1 MGVSLLNAA
10 LLEPCDDIYNFSKFI
25 MNEDVLDER
34 IERMKIIYPL
44 EIVSV
49 IAQMLVLD
57 EKNRMDFIS
66 LKAFCEAQ
74 RQKWA
79 ASSPDSPIQSQIQ
92 PNYQAHPPFDSNWNG
107 NNRSEPLHQIEISPE
122 KAQSK
127 PASNF
132 ESPLF
137 NQEPTNE
144 PNYRF
149 DYMDPVPLKE
159 ANQQQPAYQ
168 YVESYSSFQPKTG
181 IILIINY
188 LCKFFK

>member
-1 MGVSLLNAA
+1 
-10 LLEPCDDIYNFSKFI
+10 

-34 IERMKIIYPL
+34 IERMKIVHPI

-49 IAQMLVLD
+49 IAQMLTLD

-66 LKAFCEAQ
+66 LKAACEDQ
-74 RQKWA
+74 RQKWIIH
-79 ASSPDSPIQSQIQ
+79 PDSPMQSQVQ
-92 PNYQAHPPFDSNWNG
+92 PNYQAPPPFDPNWNA

-122 KAQSK
+122 KVQSK

-137 NQEPTNE
+137 KQEPHNE

-168 YVESYSSFQPKTG
+168 YNTFQQKTG
-181 IILIINY
+181 KIHIIY
-188 LCKFFK
+188 L

>member
-1 MGVSLLNAA
+1 MGVSLLSAA
-10 LLEPCDDIYNFSKFI
+10 LLEPCDDIYNFNKFI
-25 MNEDVLDER
+25 LNEDVLDER
-34 IERMKIIYPL
+34 IERMKIIYPI
-44 EIVSV
+44 EIVSL

-74 RQKWA
+74 RQKWTNR
-79 ASSPDSPIQSQIQ
+79 PDSPIQSQVQ
-92 PNYQAHPPFDSNWNG
+92 PNYQAAPQYENNWNG

-122 KAQSK
+122 KAHSK

-137 NQEPTNE
+137 NQEPVNE

-149 DYMDPVPLKE
+149 DYMDPVPLKQ
-159 ANQQQPAYQ
+159 AAQQQPAYQ

-181 IILIINY
+181 IITIISIY
-188 LCKFFK
+188 L